1 MRRLAAALGLLLTLA
16 GAACGEDAPVI
27 RHALDNGLRVLVR
40 EEAGAAVVAVS
51 LLVRGGSGLEDLA
64 TAGLTNF
71 LHRVMVRGTTRRGA
85 AELAVAAEELGG
97 TLEASGDVDVAE
109 IRGAALARHWAALL
123 DLVAEVA
130 LTPALKAEEIERER
144 RLLLAQ
150 MQTRLDTPFP
160 LAFDTLLGHLFGG
173 HPYGLPR
180 LGLREVVARA
190 GREALL
196 AHYRALYRGDRLV
209 LAVSG
214 GVQATAVVR
223 AVEQRFGRLPEG
235 GPPPAEAAAAAAAPS
250 GQRHLVERPA
260 QQAHVLMGWL
270 APGLDEPDFAAAQ
283 VLAAVLGG
291 GTSGRLFTELRD
303 GQGLAYSLGVVTP
316 TRRGPGMIVAY
327 LGTAPEAA
335 EAAEAA
341 LRRQVERIRAEGV
354 SEAEVARARGYQ
366 LGRLSLDRRTNAR
379 HAWSLAYHELLG
391 VGWDFPERHR
401 RALAA
406 VTPAEVAAAARRY
419 LGRPT
424 TVVLRPR

>member
-1 MRRLAAALGLLLTLA
+1 MRRLAAVLALLLGLA
-16 GAACGEDAPVI
+16 GAARGEEPPVI
-27 RHALDNGLRVLVR
+27 RHTLDNGLRVLVR
-40 EEAGAAVVAVS
+40 EEAGAGVVAVS

-71 LHRVMVRGTTRRGA
+71 LHRVMVRGTTRRSA
-85 AELAVAAEELGG
+85 AELAVAAEQLGG
-97 TLEASGDVDVAE
+97 TLEASADVDVAE
-109 IRGAALARHWAALL
+109 IRGVALARHWEALL

-130 LTPALKAEEIERER
+130 LAPALAAEEIERER

-160 LAFDTLLGHLFGG
+160 FAFDTLLGHLFGG

-180 LGLREVVARA
+180 LGLREVVART

-196 AHYRALYRGDRLV
+196 SHYRALYRGDRLV

-214 GVQATAVVR
+214 GVQGAAVVH
-223 AVEQRFGRLPEG
+223 AVERRFGRLPDG
-235 GPPPAEAAAAAAAPS
+235 GSPLVEAVATATPS

-270 APGLDEPDFAAAQ
+270 GPGLGDPDLAAVQ

-303 GQGLAYSLGVVTP
+303 RQGLAYSVGVVTP
-316 TRRGPGMIVAY
+316 PRRGPGMIVAY
-327 LGTAPEAA
+327 LATAA
-335 EAAEAA
+335 ETADTAEAA
-341 LRRQVERIRAEGV
+341 LHRQVERIRGEGA

-379 HAWSLAYHELLG
+379 HAWFLAYHELLG
-391 VGWDFPERHR
+391 VGWDFPDRHR
-401 RALAA
+401 QALAA
-406 VTPAEVAAAARRY
+406 VTPADVTAAARRY